1 MVGFGAMAPVTTPTY
16 TRYIGVADW
25 WGRHV
30 WLERGATRSSLP
42 YRGDEMVVY
51 AWGRRG
57 IGARELSRAI
67 LVDATGSVALAER
80 FCRDFT
86 HDVVAELPDLGFEL
100 EREQVLDWLANFR
113 VAELQNSR
121 IAEPSQQ
128 TAP

>member
-1 MVGFGAMAPVTTPTY
+1 MPTVATPTS

-30 WLERGATRSSLP
+30 WLERAGTRGSLP
-42 YRGDEMVVY
+42 YRGEDQMAAY

-67 LVDATGSVALAER
+67 LFDATGSVALADR

-86 HDVVAELPDLGFEL
+86 HEVVADLPDVGFEL
-100 EREQVLDWLANFR
+100 DREQVLDWLAGYR
-113 VAELQNSR
+113 A
-121 IAEPSQQ
+121 A
-128 TAP
+128 A

>member
-1 MVGFGAMAPVTTPTY
+1 MTTVASPTS

-30 WLERGATRSSLP
+30 WLESAGTRSSLP
-42 YRGDEMVVY
+42 YRGDDQMAAY

-67 LVDATGSVALAER
+67 LFDATGSIALADR

-86 HDVVAELPDLGFEL
+86 HEVVADLPDVGFEL
-100 EREQVLDWLANFR
+100 DREQVLDWLSSYRA
-113 VAELQNSR
+113 A
-121 IAEPSQQ
+121 A
-128 TAP
+128 